1 MSQTRQLAAIMF
13 TDIVGYTS
21 MMQEDECLAIK
32 WRQKLKKKL
41 EEVVAA
47 HEGRILEFLGDGAM
61 CSFIST
67 TEGVRAA
74 VALQLYMQ
82 SEPVVP
88 LRIGMHTGDVI
99 FEENNIYGDGVNI
112 ASRLESFALPGSIF
126 ISGKAYDDIKN
137 QKDIQSIS
145 LGKFTLKN
153 VKEEV
158 EIFAISNPG
167 IKVPEVHTLKGKGE
181 RVAEKKSIE
190 KSIAV
195 LPFVNMSN
203 DPEQEYFSDGIT
215 EEIVN
220 LLTHI
225 KDLRV
230 AGRTSSFHF
239 KGRDIDIRLVG
250 QKLNVRTLLEGSIRK
265 QNLRLRITAQLINA
279 EDGIQ
284 LWSDRYDRELHDIFA
299 IQDEIALA
307 ITEEL
312 KMTLLEKDKI
322 LINDKR
328 TTNNEAY
335 DLYLK
340 GRFYLNKRGSGLK
353 KALEYFQKASEIDP
367 EFSLAYS
374 GMADAYSILSF
385 YGAIPPKEA
394 MPIARQNAEKALQSD
409 PFNVEALTALA
420 FISVYYDWNWA
431 EAKKRLQRVFEIN
444 PHYAPAHY
452 WYSYFLS
459 YVEGKFEE
467 GIEEAKK
474 IVEQLEPLVSLSHL
488 VLSVAYI
495 NAGKFEEASR
505 SARMAIELDANSSQA
520 FRALGVSLTC
530 LERYEEATEALKT
543 CYQVSSGHPWP
554 LVELARVYSLREM
567 DSEIQNIYDELI
579 MRSKTEF
586 ISGLVLCGASYFSKK
601 YDEAIEFMELAF
613 VQRDSILPFIRSF
626 PSCSFLKNDPR
637 FQHFIKRMNFP
648 A

>member
-13 TDIVGYTS
+13 TDIVGYTG
-21 MMQEDECLAIK
+21 MMQEDESMAIR

-47 HEGRILEFLGDGAM
+47 HEGRILEFLGDGAV

-88 LRIGMHTGDVI
+88 LRIGMHTADVI

-167 IKVPEVHTLKGKGE
+167 IKIPEVDTLEGKGE
-181 RVAEKKSIE
+181 RVAGKKSIE

-279 EDGIQ
+279 GDGIQ
-284 LWSDRYDRELHDIFA
+284 LWSGRYDRELHDIFA

-312 KMTLLEKDKI
+312 KMTLLEKDKV

-328 TTNNEAY
+328 TTNQEAY

-340 GRFYLNKRGSGLK
+340 GRFYLNKRGSGIK
-353 KALEYFQKASEIDP
+353 KALEYFQQASEIDP
-367 EFSLAYS
+367 EF
-374 GMADAYSILSF
+374 
-385 YGAIPPKEA
+385 
-394 MPIARQNAEKALQSD
+394 
-409 PFNVEALTALA
+409 
-420 FISVYYDWNWA
+420 
-431 EAKKRLQRVFEIN
+431 
-444 PHYAPAHY
+444 
-452 WYSYFLS
+452 
-459 YVEGKFEE
+459 
-467 GIEEAKK
+467 
-474 IVEQLEPLVSLSHL
+474 
-488 VLSVAYI
+488 
-495 NAGKFEEASR
+495 
-505 SARMAIELDANSSQA
+505 
-520 FRALGVSLTC
+520 
-530 LERYEEATEALKT
+530 
-543 CYQVSSGHPWP
+543 
-554 LVELARVYSLREM
+554 
-567 DSEIQNIYDELI
+567 
-579 MRSKTEF
+579 
-586 ISGLVLCGASYFSKK
+586 
-601 YDEAIEFMELAF
+601 
-613 VQRDSILPFIRSF
+613 
-626 PSCSFLKNDPR
+626 
-637 FQHFIKRMNFP
+637 
-648 A
+648 

>member
-1 MSQTRQLAAIMF
+1 MSQSRQLAAIMF
-13 TDIVGYTS
+13 ADIVGYTA
-21 MMQEDECLAIK
+21 MMQEDEALAMN

-41 EEVVAA
+41 EEEVIA
-47 HEGRILEFLGDGAM
+47 HQGKILEFRGDGAM

-67 TEGVRAA
+67 IEGVRAA
-74 VALQLYMQ
+74 VALQLHMQ
-82 SEPVVP
+82 SEPTVP

-99 FEENNIYGDGVNI
+99 FDENNIYGDGVNI

-137 QKDIQSIS
+137 QKDIQTIS
-145 LGKFTLKN
+145 LGKFALKN
-153 VKEEV
+153 VKEQV

-167 IKVPEVHTLKGKGE
+167 LKIPESDALEGKGE
-181 RVAEKKSIE
+181 KVIEKKGGE

-195 LPFVNMSN
+195 LPFLNMSN
-203 DPEQEYFSDGIT
+203 DPDQEYFSDGIT

-265 QNLRLRITAQLINA
+265 HNLRLRITAQLINA

-284 LWSDRYDRELHDIFA
+284 LWSERYDRELHDIFA

-328 TTNNEAY
+328 TANKEAY

-340 GRFYLNKRGSGLK
+340 GRFYLNKRGSGIK
-353 KALEYFQKASEIDP
+353 KALEYFQEASEIDP

-385 YGAIPPKEA
+385 YGAIPPKKG
-394 MPIARQNAEKALQSD
+394 MPIARQNAEKAIQLD
-409 PFNVEALTALA
+409 PFNVEAFTTLA
-420 FISVYYDWNWA
+420 FISVYFDWDWA
-431 EAKKRLQRVFEIN
+431 EARKRFQRVFEIN

-452 WYSYFLS
+452 WHSYFLS
-459 YVEGKFEE
+459 YVEGRFEE

-474 IVEQLEPLVSLSHL
+474 LVVRLEPLVALSHQ
-488 VLSVAYI
+488 VLAVTYI
-495 NAGKFEEASR
+495 NAGKFEEALR
-505 SARMAIELDANSSQA
+505 SARMAIELDASSFPG
-520 FRALGVSLTC
+520 FRALGVSLAG
-530 LERYEEATEALKT
+530 LKRYEEATEALQT
-543 CYQVSSGHPWP
+543 CAEVSSRNPIP
-554 LVELARVYSLREM
+554 LVELAWIYSLRGM
-567 DSEIQNIYDELI
+567 DAEIQSIYDELI

-586 ISGLVLCGASYFSKK
+586 ISGLVLSAASYFSKK
-601 YDEAIEFMELAF
+601 YDEATEFMELAF
-613 VQRDSILPFIRSF
+613 AQRDSILPFIRSF

-648 A
+648 E

>member
-1 MSQTRQLAAIMF
+1 MPQTRQLAVIMF
-13 TDIVGYTS
+13 ADIVGYTG
-21 MMQEDECLAIK
+21 MMQEDESMAIK

-47 HEGRILEFLGDGAM
+47 HEGRILEFLGDGAV

-74 VALQLYMQ
+74 VALQLHMQ

-145 LGKFTLKN
+145 LGKFVLKN

-167 IKVPEVHTLKGKGE
+167 IKIPEVHTLEGKGE

-284 LWSDRYDRELHDIFA
+284 LWSERYDRELHDIFA

-322 LINDKR
+322 LINEKR
-328 TTNNEAY
+328 TTNKEAY

-340 GRFYLNKRGSGLK
+340 GRFYLNKRGSGIK
-353 KALEYFQKASEIDP
+353 KALEYFQQASEIDP

-394 MPIARQNAEKALQSD
+394 MPLARQNAEKAIQSD
-409 PFNVEALTALA
+409 PLNVEGLTTLA
-420 FISVYYDWNWA
+420 FINVYFDWNWT
-431 EAKKRLQRVFEIN
+431 EARKRFQRVFEIN
-444 PHYAPAHY
+444 PRYAPAHH

-459 YVEGKFEE
+459 YVEGRFEE
-467 GIEEAKK
+467 GIEEAK
-474 IVEQLEPLVSLSHL
+474 IVAERLEPLVSLYHQ
-488 VLSVAYI
+488 VLAVTYI
-495 NAGKFEEASR
+495 NAGKFEEALR
-505 SARMAIELDANSSQA
+505 SARMAIELDANSFPA
-520 FRALGVSLTC
+520 FRALGVSLAG
-530 LERYEEATEALKT
+530 LKRYEEATEALKT
-543 CYQVSSGHPWP
+543 CAQITSRHPWP
-554 LVELARVYSLREM
+554 LVELAWVYSLRGM
-567 DSEIQNIYDELI
+567 DAEIQKHL
-579 MRSKTEF
+579 
-586 ISGLVLCGASYFSKK
+586 
-601 YDEAIEFMELAF
+601 
-613 VQRDSILPFIRSF
+613 
-626 PSCSFLKNDPR
+626 
-637 FQHFIKRMNFP
+637 
-648 A
+648 